1 MSWSRIFPVF
11 LAAVLLLCAGNNY
24 AQQDMFA
31 NFEIEKKKAVVELN
45 KFQDKNIARVDA
57 LVRVLK
63 TSMFL
68 KQQKVVKPYCDEAL
82 AISRNINYAK
92 GLGECYLFIA
102 NIYRGSLND
111 SAAHIYYDSVI
122 QVCHN
127 AADTSLNE
135 LNAKANRWKGLMY
148 ETKENYYE
156 ALSYFFEAL
165 KYYERD
171 KGFLTYYLYTD
182 MSNIYLK
189 LNNLQQA
196 AWYAE
201 KAIALSAEKGFNNA
215 YKAGAYLVLTEVL
228 VERRQLSLASYYLDK
243 VQPFVPD
250 STEMLVNF
258 SYYQK
263 RGEINYLLQKY
274 DSSFVYYQ
282 QAAKYA
288 QITGH
293 NLNKTAALYFLSSS
307 ALKIGKLD
315 IAKKYADENLAL
327 AEKLNATGGKINALM
342 NLSDYYY
349 RTNNPGKA
357 YEFLQRAA
365 NLKDSMLSETNIKQI
380 NTLSA
385 IYESDKKQKEILQL
399 RNEKEVQQ
407 IAVKEKSTLNR
418 IFIATI
424 VGLLIFGYLF
434 YRDFKKGQQIANQQ
448 QEIQQQKIS
457 ELQKDKQLL
466 TVDAMLRGQEEERSR
481 MAKDLHD
488 GLGGM
493 LSGVKLS
500 FVNLKE
506 KLLLPAEYQVN
517 FERSI
522 NQLDNTISELR
533 KIAHNLMPEVLVNFG
548 LEEALKDFCRSMQI
562 SSGITIVYQ
571 QFGENRKLNSQAE
584 VNIYRIVQE
593 LVNNALKHAGA
604 KQIIVQLTKN
614 EYKTTVTVEDDG
626 RGFDTKT
633 TGVKKGAG
641 LSNIKNRI
649 NYFNGVLDIVS
660 DPGNGTS
667 VSIELIA

>member
-102 NIYRGSLND
+102 NIYRGSFND

-614 EYKTTVTVEDDG
+614 EHKTTVTVEDDG

>member
-1 MSWSRIFPVF
+1 MSRSGIFTIYLLV
-11 LAAVLLLCAGNNY
+11 VLVLSAKNSY

-31 NFEIEKKKAVVELN
+31 DFAKEKDKAVIELRKYQREDN
-45 KFQDKNIARVDA
+45 ERVDA

-82 AISRNINYAK
+82 AISRNINYPK
-92 GLGECYLFIA
+92 GLGECYLFMG
-102 NIYRGSLND
+102 NIFRGSLND

-122 QVCHN
+122 QVSNHST
-127 AADTSLNE
+127 DTSLNE
-135 LNAKANRWKGLMY
+135 LNAKAYRWKGLMN
-148 ETKENYYE
+148 ETKENYYA
-156 ALSYFFEAL
+156 ALSCFFEAL
-165 KYYERD
+165 KYYEAD

-196 AWYAE
+196 ALYAE
-201 KAIALSAEKGFNNA
+201 KAIALTAEKGFNNA

-228 VERRQLSLASYYLDK
+228 VAKRQLSLASYYLDK
-243 VQPFVPD
+243 VQPYVPD

-293 NLNKTAALYFLSSS
+293 NINKTAALFFLSSS

-315 IAKKYADENLAL
+315 FAKKYADENLAL
-327 AEKLNATGGKINALM
+327 AEKLNATGGKINALT

-349 RTNNPGKA
+349 RTGNPAKA
-357 YEFLQRAA
+357 YDFLQRAA
-365 NLKDSMLSETNIKQI
+365 SLKDSMLSETNIKQI

-385 IYESDKKQKEILQL
+385 IYESDKKLKEILQL
-399 RNEKEVQQ
+399 RNEKEIQQ
-407 IAVKEKSTLNR
+407 TAVKEKSTLNR

-424 VGLLIFGYLF
+424 VGLLIFGYLV

-448 QEIQQQKIS
+448 QEIQHQKIS

-562 SSGITIVYQ
+562 SSGKSIVYQ
-571 QFGENRKLNSQAE
+571 QFGEDRKLNSQAE
-584 VNIYRIVQE
+584 INIYRIVQE

-604 KQIIVQLTKN
+604 DQIIVQLSKG
-614 EYKTTVTVEDDG
+614 EHKTTITVEDDG
-626 RGFDTKT
+626 KGFDTQT